1 MFMKLIVH
9 LRTSSS
15 KFENAS
21 SRKKEYIFL
30 SDIYCFVKYSSC
42 LHLTFVAFCL
52 LSVISNQ

>member
-21 SRKKEYIFL
+21 SRKKEYIL
-30 SDIYCFVKYSSC
+30 IV
-42 LHLTFVAFCL
+42 L
-52 LSVISNQ
+52 LNIHHVYF